1 MAEERLQKIL
11 SQAGV
16 SSRRK
21 AEQLIVEGRVRV
33 NGKVITELGT
43 KADLLRDHIKVDNKL
58 LHAPQSLVYIALNKP
73 DEYVT
78 TVSDPEGRRT
88 VMDLVRGVKERVY
101 PVGRLDYHS
110 EGLILM
116 TNDGDF
122 ANRISAPNTKVNKTY
137 IVKVN
142 GSLTL
147 EQEEKFRSGVPLFG
161 KPTAPCILK
170 VIKKAT
176 NSWYEVQLV
185 EGRQN
190 QIRLM
195 FRNFGLLVEKLK
207 RVRIAFLPLDVKPG
221 KFRHLEPKEIARFRK
236 MLKLEDTTAAKDD
249 EDDDSGFIQ
258 DS

>member
-11 SQAGV
+11 SQAGIT
-16 SSRRK
+16 SRRK

-33 NGKVITELGT
+33 NGKVVTELGT
-43 KADLLRDHIKVDNKL
+43 KADLSRDHIKVDNKL
-58 LHAPQSLVYIALNKP
+58 VHAPKALVYLALNKP
-73 DEYVT
+73 VEYVT

-110 EGLILM
+110 EGLLLL
-116 TNDGDF
+116 TNDGEF
-122 ANRISAPNTKVNKTY
+122 ANRISAPSTKVNKTY

-142 GSLTL
+142 GALTP

-161 KPTAPCILK
+161 KPTAPCVLK
-170 VIKKAT
+170 VIKKAA

-236 MLKLEDTTAAKDD
+236 MLKLENTTAGEED
-249 EDDDSGFIQ
+249 EEDGGFIQ